1 MIMKLIEINSCLGIT
16 IGDNK
21 LLLHSHK
28 APCIEAL
35 VKQGHTLRKVPL
47 SLYSVTESS
56 EHHIKLRF
64 SGVMCLCDMEL
75 IQNDNKIIVKY
86 TANAEQLIISLC
98 IPHGS
103 ILYFDSYAVNGRC
116 FIKAKNDTSVKL
128 RSFFNKINNNE
139 TDKVYLN
146 ELPTEL
152 SCSNGSHL
160 ILGNEPISIDAEND
174 KFISIRT
181 KTANE
186 TIIVDYIVQE

>member
-1 MIMKLIEINSCLGIT
+1 MKLIEINSCLGIT

-21 LLLHSHK
+21 LIIHSHK

-35 VKQGHTLRKVPL
+35 VKQGYTLSKVPL

-56 EHHIKLRF
+56 EEHIRLRF

-75 IQNDNKIIVKY
+75 IQEYNRITVKY

-98 IPHGS
+98 IPHEA
-103 ILYFDSYAVNGRC
+103 ILYFDSYAINGSC
-116 FIKAKNDTSVKL
+116 FIKAKNDISVKIK
-128 RSFFNKINNNE
+128 SFFNKINNNG
-139 TDKVYLN
+139 TDNVYLK

-152 SCSNGSHL
+152 SFSNGSRL
-160 ILGNEPISIDAEND
+160 ILGNEPLSIDAEND
-174 KFISIRT
+174 KCISIRT

-186 TIIVDYIVQE
+186 TIIIDHIDQE